1 MKVGFGLW
9 VALLIMFAV
18 LLHMLIEAGLP
29 DLQWWARYLIV
40 AVVLFGAA
48 ELIDR
53 LWPRKRDKEIC
64 DDN

>member
-1 MKVGFGLW
+1 MKMGFGLW

-18 LLHMLIEAGLP
+18 LLHMLIDAGLP
-29 DLQWWARYLIV
+29 DLQWWVRYLIV

-53 LWPRKRDKEIC
+53 LWMRKRDKEIC